1 MKKKTPKPAPEPK
14 KSANVARVNLEMLD
28 AWNASRIKW
37 RFPEGVYHDR
47 RCCCRTC
54 GVALIWEAWE
64 QKEWFEEMKGDDH
77 SEPVQCIACRA
88 RTRKTQGIR
97 RPKLKKYA
105 ERVRADVRQWQ
116 DIYTLSRR
124 FPDGFY
130 CDTPYICRTC
140 GEVKIWTAPQQKYWF
155 EEKQGRS
162 DSTAV
167 YCPECRETYR
177 QIKTEARRISAEGL
191 AKKLARQAQGS
202 Y

>member
-37 RFPEGVYHDR
+37 
-47 RCCCRTC
+47 
-54 GVALIWEAWE
+54 
-64 QKEWFEEMKGDDH
+64 
-77 SEPVQCIACRA
+77 
-88 RTRKTQGIR
+88 
-97 RPKLKKYA
+97 
-105 ERVRADVRQWQ
+105 
-116 DIYTLSRR
+116 R

-191 AKKLARQAQGS
+191 ARKRARQAQNNP
-202 Y
+202 